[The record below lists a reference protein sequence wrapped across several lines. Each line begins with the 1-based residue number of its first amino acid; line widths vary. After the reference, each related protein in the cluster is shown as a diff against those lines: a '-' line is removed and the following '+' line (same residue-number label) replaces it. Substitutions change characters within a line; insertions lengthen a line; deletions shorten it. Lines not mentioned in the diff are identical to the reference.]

1 MDIVTL
7 GWGSFFATVTFS
19 IALVIWGR
27 NGFQMSCI
35 NLLFYNCVIM
45 ENEIIATACVSILLI
60 LAGSVLGFVLLKAQG
75 DQVANFSINSAMSL
89 LLEFMIQTEKL

>member
-27 NGFQMSCI
+27 NGF
-35 NLLFYNCVIM
+35 
-45 ENEIIATACVSILLI
+45 
-60 LAGSVLGFVLLKAQG
+60 
-75 DQVANFSINSAMSL
+75 
-89 LLEFMIQTEKL
+89 